1 MENEQTSMWV
11 IIYTLKIDYYININ
25 GEANTTLSTMDI
37 TSPKVVALTQVET
50 EKSNDII
57 ACELLAA

>member
-1 MENEQTSMWV
+1 MWV

-37 TSPKVVALTQVET
+37 TSPQVVALTQVET

>member
-1 MENEQTSMWV
+1 MG
-11 IIYTLKIDYYININ
+11 DYLHIKNWLLLNIN
-25 GEANTTLSTMDI
+25 GEANTTLSTTDI
-37 TSPKVVALTQVET
+37 INPQVVALTQVET

>member
-1 MENEQTSMWV
+1 MWV
-11 IIYTLKIDYYININ
+11 IIYTLKIDYYINTN

-50 EKSNDII
+50 EKSHKVIGQ
-57 ACELLAA
+57 LLAA